1 MTVQSASRAFLS
13 LLSCSPLTAE
23 LVKQCECG
31 VAGHPDCESLDR
43 RPSLPRFLCC
53 QRCDQVIGSRGIA
66 KVGRGTGVLAPAS
79 RSIPLPHPPEGAS
92 MTTSG
97 PYDATGT
104 SSATM
109 PVTGTSSPTRPVTGT
124 SSPTRS
130 VAYRDDERRHARET
144 KPSFKTTELIVYLL
158 SVFGVLIA
166 SWVVDVRP
174 DGQGFSAYQGWFLVT
189 LLTIGYLIS
198 RGLVKSGSRDETR

>member
-1 MTVQSASRAFLS
+1 
-13 LLSCSPLTAE
+13 
-23 LVKQCECG
+23 
-31 VAGHPDCESLDR
+31 
-43 RPSLPRFLCC
+43 
-53 QRCDQVIGSRGIA
+53 
-66 KVGRGTGVLAPAS
+66 
-79 RSIPLPHPPEGAS
+79 

-104 SSATM
+104 SSATR
-109 PVTGTSSPTRPVTGT
+109 PVTGTSSPTSRATGT
-124 SSPTRS
+124 DRPTRS

-158 SVFGVLIA
+158 AVIGVLIA

-198 RGLVKSGSRDETR
+198 RGLAKSGSRDETR